1 MIRDDSLE
9 VLPFPDS
16 AVEDEAVDEELGWK
30 FEFSSCLS
38 NWFLAS
44 SLFSLEGEFDEP
56 EPDLVG
62 EPPVEFPEDPLGG
75 CTETA
80 NLEGK
85 FMFVIKYS
93 LFWSRLHQMI
103 FIEVK
108 ELKYSCWARG
118 CLISM

>member
-80 NLEGK
+80 KLEGK
-85 FMFVIKYS
+85 FMFVIKSS
-93 LFWSRLHQMI
+93 LFCISFNSSNTLFYKSRNILCI
-103 FIEVK
+103 F
-108 ELKYSCWARG
+108 SR
-118 CLISM
+118 

>member
-16 AVEDEAVDEELGWK
+16 VEDEAVDEELGWK

-80 NLEGK
+80 KLNGK
-85 FMFVIKYS
+85 FMFISNLVLSVLVSVAYI
-93 LFWSRLHQMI
+93 H
-103 FIEVK
+103 
-108 ELKYSCWARG
+108 WATF
-118 CLISM
+118 